1 MGYGA
6 ARAEAIQKLC
16 YADKEHI
23 LSVLKENL
31 SKAGAP
37 TEGEGTEPWVWNS
50 LEGGLEEHFER
61 IRDWDIARVD
71 WSPEDWHLEKPPDL
85 SAIYKDPPSV
95 TQVSRAIGLT
105 LLAAYGWYVSVEG
118 EGILETFAGKSGAEV
133 DLLCMLYLIP
143 PYFIYTAFIEGDVI
157 DDDWDD

>member
-1 MGYGA
+1 M
-6 ARAEAIQKLC
+6 
-16 YADKEHI
+16 
-23 LSVLKENL
+23 
-31 SKAGAP
+31 
-37 TEGEGTEPWVWNS
+37 
-50 LEGGLEEHFER
+50 
-61 IRDWDIARVD
+61 
-71 WSPEDWHLEKPPDL
+71 
-85 SAIYKDPPSV
+85 

-118 EGILETFAGKSGAEV
+118 EGILETFAGKSGVEV